1 MSDLVQRREPV
12 HVGRV
17 DVRAPAPAPA
27 APAAA
32 DQPGDLLLV
41 RGGAG
46 GEEDAPVGEAD
57 LRGALAGDG
66 GGGGGRAALR
76 GQRRPGKRKNV

>member
-17 DVRAPAPAPA
+17 DVRAPA
-27 APAAA
+27 AAA

-76 GQRRPGKRKNV
+76 GQGRPGKRKNV